1 MKNNQDM
8 VIKEAKTPFFQK
20 LKKFKPF
27 SFQSK
32 LLNTRKQILLFQ
44 IISLFLVLVS
54 NEDGILLRDL
64 LILTG
69 FVIASSL
76 TNTFIGKVTKGD
88 VYILQV
94 ATFLFSIGVAVIYRL
109 DNELGIKQIFWY
121 FLGLVVFYAVYFI
134 MKSFK
139 GWKNLTWLYLIG
151 CFGLFS
157 LTLLFGTR
165 TGERSTGLESADLI
179 FSLQKSQ
186 SCCLFFYC
194 LLSI

>member
-1 MKNNQDM
+1 M

-139 GWKNLTWLYLIG
+139 GWKNLT
-151 CFGLFS
+151 
-157 LTLLFGTR
+157 
-165 TGERSTGLESADLI
+165 
-179 FSLQKSQ
+179 
-186 SCCLFFYC
+186 
-194 LLSI
+194 